1 MFNAKRVKYLST
13 PLYRQR
19 VHDKSISN
27 RRRTGKANVD
37 YQRHYM
43 KIVEMLERLNLRY
56 ASTIAIRPAF
66 HWQITRE
73 ALGIC
78 HSIRR
83 EPDPAAQNQI
93 TEEFYQRGIDR
104 AMLANARG
112 VKQGWHVMLWRHR
125 LKQWRNDNGC
135 SQPA

>member
-1 MFNAKRVKYLST
+1 MFNAQRVKYLST

-56 ASTIAIRPAF
+56 AGSIAIRPAF

-73 ALGIC
+73 ALVFATAFAV
-78 HSIRR
+78 SRIRSPR
-83 EPDPAAQNQI
+83 IRLPKSFISAAS
-93 TEEFYQRGIDR
+93 TERCSPTR
-104 AMLANARG
+104 AA
-112 VKQGWHVMLWRHR
+112 
-125 LKQWRNDNGC
+125 
-135 SQPA
+135 

>member
-1 MFNAKRVKYLST
+1 MFNAQRVKYLST

-56 ASTIAIRPAF
+56 AGASPFVRFP
-66 HWQITRE
+66 
-73 ALGIC
+73 
-78 HSIRR
+78 
-83 EPDPAAQNQI
+83 
-93 TEEFYQRGIDR
+93 
-104 AMLANARG
+104 LAN
-112 VKQGWHVMLWRHR
+112 H
-125 LKQWRNDNGC
+125 
-135 SQPA
+135 P